1 MICLRTDWEGD
12 LVDSCAAI
20 PQTGR
25 RNLEGFGQLVH
36 WVRDEGFNLTYGDAG
51 IIEDNRAGGTAYTLG
66 ANCLKQR

>member
-1 MICLRTDWEGD
+1 M
-12 LVDSCAAI
+12 DSCAAT

-25 RNLEGFGQLVH
+25 RNLEGFGELVR

-66 ANCLKQR
+66 AV